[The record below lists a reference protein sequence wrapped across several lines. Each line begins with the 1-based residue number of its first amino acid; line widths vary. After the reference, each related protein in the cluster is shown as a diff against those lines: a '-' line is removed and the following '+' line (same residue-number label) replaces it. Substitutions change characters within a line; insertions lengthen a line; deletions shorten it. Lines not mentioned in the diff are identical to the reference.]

1 MKILFVKDENQSNEE
16 ITITYGEESD
26 VVRKLRFLAV
36 ELNKENSKLE
46 MYMDNSTY
54 YIDVSSI
61 MFFETDDCK
70 IVAHTKDD
78 MFYVDYKLYEL
89 EELLPSVFVRI
100 AKSSIVNVRHI
111 YSIEKNLS
119 SSSCI
124 EFADSH
130 KTVYVSRR
138 YYKILKNKIDEM
150 RNR

>member
-1 MKILFVKDENQSNEE
+1 MDILFIKDESQSTKE
-16 ITITYGEESD
+16 IKIIYGEESD
-26 VVRKLRFLAV
+26 EVRKLKILAE

-46 MYMDNSTY
+46 VYMDNSTY
-54 YIDVSSI
+54 YIDVRSI
-61 MFFETDDCK
+61 MFFETDDSR

-78 MFYVDYKLYEL
+78 MFLVDYKLYEL
-89 EELLPSVFVRI
+89 EELLPSIFVRI
-100 AKSSIVNVRHI
+100 AKSSIVNVKHI

-119 SSSCI
+119 SSSRI

-138 YYKILKNKIDEM
+138 YYKVLKNKIDEM